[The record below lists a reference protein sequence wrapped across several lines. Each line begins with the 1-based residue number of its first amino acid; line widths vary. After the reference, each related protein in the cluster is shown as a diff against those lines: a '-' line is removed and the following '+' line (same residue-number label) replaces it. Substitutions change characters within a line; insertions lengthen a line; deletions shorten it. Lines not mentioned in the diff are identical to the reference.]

1 MARMVTPPVHELD
14 ASGIEALLSED
25 FRNRGLDAK
34 RLWRAV
40 LAITLQDA
48 AELWPVRFPTNWRP
62 PPAKERMQRG
72 ADQVGMRYW
81 RAYFASEDFA
91 LLCDF
96 ADADPGQAR
105 RHIEARWA
113 RRRRRAA

>member
-25 FRNRGLDAK
+25 FRDRGLDAK

-48 AELWPVRFPTNWRP
+48 VALWPVHLPENWRP
-62 PPAKERMQRG
+62 PPVAERMQRG

-96 ADADPGQAR
+96 ADADPGQTL